1 MKLML
6 SSTSYKK
13 GALFVLLPILALI
26 PALSLPQQ
34 AFAADEAVRPSAD
47 EVSQYKQ
54 NNVIRAVERC
64 IQNFSW
70 HNVSIKDI
78 DRPDWGGERGHNVG
92 HTIDPSDG
100 NFRCDV
106 DVPNLV
112 IKYIL
117 PNSSYID
124 AYCNLGGKPTRP
136 PRDNPNMGCKQY
148 KESGQT
154 GDMHIPRES
163 ADAAASHLRRN
174 AKKTLS
180 DEALAYV
187 ELFTTLESICGM
199 QYREGNTTGGDT
211 VIPVPIVTSG
221 GIVKSQLFYI
231 PDRFKRIRV
240 GSITTGN
247 QPTKFGEEGSERS
260 CLDVSL
266 LMQDTAPAYAAV
278 VSQKIGDTRK
288 KNSSNK
294 ASAAGEKLYP
304 TLCPVSEHTVDG
316 AVDNESLSDCQ
327 KKVREAWTK
336 CSAVRQGPFPPGDTS
351 QGKPTDNEIFECLKK
366 AFPGKASALTL
377 DSVKA
382 ALAADNAV
390 QEATPDINTTPGDA
404 PESNASSCA
413 VEGGFGWIIC
423 PLMNTMADISD
434 QAFGIIKKYLEIKTG
449 FLDPNS
455 GVLTAWE
462 IFRNFA
468 NAAFIIAFL
477 VIIYSQVT
485 GAGISSY
492 GIKRMLPRLII
503 SAVLVNMSYLISQL
517 AVDATQI
524 AGVSL
529 KGLLDAI
536 STNANLPEWNGIVSE
551 ILKGDAGAATAALAF
566 GGVAALALLAISVPV
581 LGATLLAILLT
592 VIILIGRH
600 AAIVILTAVA
610 PIAFV
615 AYLLPNT
622 EALFRRWLKMFW
634 GLLLVYPII
643 SLLYGGGALAG
654 RIIMSA
660 GAGELFMSITA
671 LGVSIIPLIMTP
683 KLLQGALNATG
694 ELGAKLNGTA
704 GKLNASLSGATKDS
718 RIGKYMKHRE
728 HKRNLRQAA
737 IEAGVYKPKGIGD
750 KLLMR
755 GVRSGWNRRLNNASG
770 QFGSAVAARG
780 VSAMNELRGE
790 DVKYTEALL
799 REKFLPGEEIDGAA
813 AELRAALTKGDVA
826 KARAAT
832 RILTTAGTPGR
843 KKLRETV
850 QEFEE
855 VHSQTQQGREMMAN
869 SMAIVGVRDEVNAA
883 NMKAND
889 AVMAKWAVSQSGT
902 YVERLKNSAGTY
914 EGLTAVELAGQ
925 ANDIV
930 EHSVN
935 RNLISADQA
944 KEVLQSQQA
953 RSVANQQKIAA
964 FERRAGRSGVTPPRN
979 NENQGPPTPRPP
991 RTPLPPTQNN

>member
-6 SSTSYKK
+6 SSTGYKR
-13 GALFVLLPILALI
+13 GMLFLLLPILALVT
-26 PALSLPQQ
+26 ALGLPQQ
-34 AFAADEAVRPSAD
+34 TFAADEAVRPSPD
-47 EVSQYKQ
+47 EISQYKQ
-54 NNVIRAVERC
+54 NTVIRAVERC

-70 HNVSIKDI
+70 HNVSPSDI
-78 DRPDWGGERGHNVG
+78 DRPDWGSELGHNVG
-92 HTIDPSDG
+92 HTIDSSDG
-100 NFRCDV
+100 NFRCDL

-112 IKYIL
+112 LKYIL
-117 PNSSYID
+117 SGSTYID
-124 AYCNLGGKPTRP
+124 AYCNMGGKVTTP
-136 PRDNPNMGCKQY
+136 PRDNRDIGCKEY
-148 KESGQT
+148 KESGAN
-154 GDMHIPRES
+154 GSLHIPKES
-163 ADAAASHLRRN
+163 ADAAASYLRRN
-174 AKKTLS
+174 SKKTLS

-199 QYREGNTTGGDT
+199 QYREDNAANSDT
-211 VIPVPIVTSG
+211 VVSVPIITSNG
-221 GIVKSQLFYI
+221 TVKNQFFHL
-231 PDRFKRIRV
+231 PNKFKRIKV
-240 GSITTGN
+240 GSITKGN
-247 QPTKFGEEGSERS
+247 LPTRFGEEGSERS

-266 LMQDTAPAYAAV
+266 LMQNTAPAYAAV

-390 QEATPDINTTPGDA
+390 EEATPDINTTPGDA
-404 PESNASSCA
+404 PESNTSSCA
-413 VEGGFGWIIC
+413 IEGGFGWIIC

-449 FLDPNS
+449 FLDPSS

-529 KGLLDAI
+529 KSLLDAI

-551 ILKGDAGAATAALAF
+551 ILKGDAGATTAALAF

-600 AAIVILTAVA
+600 AAIVILTTVA

-622 EALFRRWLKMFW
+622 ESLFRRWLKMFW

-718 RIGKYMKHRE
+718 MKDSRIGKYMKHRE

-737 IEAGVYKPKGIGD
+737 IEAGIYKSKGIGD
-750 KLLMR
+750 RLLMR

-770 QFGSAVAARG
+770 QFGTAVAARG

-790 DVKYTEALL
+790 DIKHTEALL
-799 REKFLPGEEIDGAA
+799 REKFLPGEEIKGASK
-813 AELRAALTKGDVA
+813 ELTDALTKGDVA
-826 KARAAT
+826 RARAAT
-832 RILTTAGTPGR
+832 RILTTAGSPGR
-843 KKLRETV
+843 DELHKAIF
-850 QEFEE
+850 QFENN
-855 VHSQTQQGREMMAN
+855 HMNSHKGREMMN
-869 SMAIVGVRDEVNAA
+869 NNLAIVGVRDEVNAA

-889 AVMAKWAVSQSGT
+889 AVMAKWAVSEKGT
-902 YVERLKNSAGTY
+902 YVQTLENSASTY
-914 EGLTAVELAGQ
+914 KGLTAVELAGQ
-925 ANDIV
+925 SNSIV

-944 KEVLQSQQA
+944 REVLQSQQA

-964 FERRAGRSGVTPPRN
+964 FERRAGRSGVIPPQN
-979 NENQGPPTPRPP
+979 NENQN
-991 RTPLPPTQNN
+991 PPTQNN

>member
-6 SSTSYKK
+6 SSTGYKR
-13 GALFVLLPILALI
+13 GMLFLLLPILALVT
-26 PALSLPQQ
+26 ALGLPQQ
-34 AFAADEAVRPSAD
+34 TFAADEAVRPSPD
-47 EVSQYKQ
+47 EISQYKQ
-54 NNVIRAVERC
+54 NTVIRAVERC

-70 HNVSIKDI
+70 HNVSPSDI
-78 DRPDWGGERGHNVG
+78 DRPDWGSELGHNVG
-92 HTIDPSDG
+92 HTIDSSDG
-100 NFRCDV
+100 NFRCDL

-112 IKYIL
+112 LKYIL
-117 PNSSYID
+117 SGSTYID
-124 AYCNLGGKPTRP
+124 AYCNMGGKVTTP
-136 PRDNPNMGCKQY
+136 PRDNRDIGCKEY
-148 KESGQT
+148 KESGAN
-154 GDMHIPRES
+154 GSLHIPKES
-163 ADAAASHLRRN
+163 ADAAASYLRRN
-174 AKKTLS
+174 SKKTLS

-199 QYREGNTTGGDT
+199 QYREDNAANSDT
-211 VIPVPIVTSG
+211 VVSVPIITSNG
-221 GIVKSQLFYI
+221 TVKNQFFHL
-231 PDRFKRIRV
+231 PNKFKRIKV
-240 GSITTGN
+240 GSITKGN
-247 QPTKFGEEGSERS
+247 LPTRFGEEGSERS

-266 LMQDTAPAYAAV
+266 LMQNTAPAYAAV

-351 QGKPTDNEIFECLKK
+351 QGKPTEDQILACLQA
-366 AFPGKASALTL
+366 AFPNKKDRL
-377 DSVKA
+377 DKNMVKA
-382 ALAADNAV
+382 AQDAANAV
-390 QEATPDINTTPGDA
+390 QEAAPDINTTPGDT
-404 PESNASSCA
+404 PESNTSSCA

-423 PLMNTMADISD
+423 PLMNTMADVSD
-434 QAFGIIKKYLEIKTG
+434 AAFSVIKQALEIKSG
-449 FLDPNS
+449 FLDSNS
-455 GVLTAWE
+455 GVQTAWE

-503 SAVLVNMSYLISQL
+503 SAVLVNMSYLMSQVV
-517 AVDATQI
+517 VDATQI
-524 AGVSL
+524 VGVSI

-536 STNANLPEWNGIVSE
+536 AVNNNLPEWSNIISE
-551 ILKGDAGAATAALAF
+551 VLKGDTGSAAAAITLT
-566 GGVAALALLAISVPV
+566 GVTIIALLAVSAPV
-581 LGATLLAILLT
+581 LGATLLALILT
-592 VIILIGRH
+592 VVILVGRH

-622 EALFRRWLKMFW
+622 ESLFRRWLKMFW

-660 GAGELFMSITA
+660 AGGDFWLSITA

-694 ELGAKLNGTA
+694 ELGAKLNGHA
-704 GKLNASLSGATKDS
+704 SKLNANVSGAAKDS
-718 RIGKYMKHRE
+718 RLGKYMKHRE

-737 IEAGVYKPKGIGD
+737 IEAGIYKSKGIGD
-750 KLLMR
+750 RLLMR

-770 QFGSAVAARG
+770 QFGTAVAARG

-790 DVKYTEALL
+790 DIKHTEALL
-799 REKFLPGEEIDGAA
+799 REKFLPGEEIKGASK
-813 AELRAALTKGDVA
+813 ELTDALTKGDVA
-826 KARAAT
+826 RARAAT
-832 RILTTAGTPGR
+832 RILTTAGSPGR
-843 KKLRETV
+843 DELHAAIFK
-850 QEFEE
+850 FENSHKNSHE
-855 VHSQTQQGREMMAN
+855 GREMMN
-869 SMAIVGVRDEVNAA
+869 NNLAIVGVRDEVNAA

-889 AVMAKWAVSQSGT
+889 AVMAKWAVSESGT
-902 YVERLKNSAGTY
+902 YVETLQNSANTY
-914 EGLTAVELAGQ
+914 KGLTAVELAGQ
-925 ANDIV
+925 SNSIV

-944 KEVLQSQQA
+944 REVLQSQQA

-964 FERRAGRSGVTPPRN
+964 FERRAGRSGVTPPQN
-979 NENQGPPTPRPP
+979 NENQN
-991 RTPLPPTQNN
+991 PPTQNN